1 MNLSSTSLGTIKLE
15 DQTNYILMEIS
26 KIKDYFNSE
35 IQYQQSLTNKLS
47 KYLTFLDYINKI
59 LAVVFQEQI
68 FLLMLKE
75 KNNYLV

>member
-1 MNLSSTSLGTIKLE
+1 
-15 DQTNYILMEIS
+15 MEIS

-35 IQYQQSLTNKLS
+35 IKYQQSLTNKLS

>member
-1 MNLSSTSLGTIKLE
+1 
-15 DQTNYILMEIS
+15 MEIS